1 MESPREPREPAFSG
15 LFSRSFLTVLAVV
28 FVLSYGFKTLVL
40 EGALFAPEIEPR
52 AITPRGDL
60 AADERTTIEIFEAAA
75 PSVVHI
81 QTARFERRRPGRP
94 VQQADGS
101 GTGFCWDLEGHIVT
115 NFHVIQGSDALD
127 VVFQDGTR
135 LPGRVVGASPDF
147 DLAVV
152 RVQAPRRLL
161 VPLPLGTSDD
171 LRVGQKV
178 FAIGNPFGLDHTLTT
193 GVISGLD
200 RAIEAVSSLVIRGVI
215 QTDAAINPGN
225 SGGPLLD
232 SAGRLI
238 GINTAIKSPT
248 GSYVG
253 VGFAVPADTVNR
265 LVPRILTEGL
275 AERAGLGILVGPD
288 AWAVDLGFEGAVVQF
303 VYADSAA
310 HRSGLRGAQEDRDG
324 AISLGDVIVGIEDE
338 EIRSSGD
345 LFQALEGYREGEV
358 VRVKVA
364 RFGGGGPSVLP
375 SLEELTVE
383 LQDLD

>member
-1 MESPREPREPAFSG
+1 MPTSPDLRPPTSRQPGTTLSLVTLAIAAS
-15 LFSRSFLTVLAVV
+15 LFVYVLWSRGDLGAGGSRVV
-28 FVLSYGFKTLVL
+28 
-40 EGALFAPEIEPR
+40 AA
-52 AITPRGDL
+52 RGDL
-60 AADERTTIEIFEAAA
+60 AAGELTTIEIFDSASQ
-75 PSVVHI
+75 SVVFI
-81 QTARFERRRPGRP
+81 RNVPGPVDTTQTPSR
-94 VQQADGS
+94 
-101 GTGFCWDLEGHIVT
+101 GTGILWDSAGHIVT
-115 NFHVIQGSDALD
+115 NFHVVQGTDALD

-161 VPLPLGTSDD
+161 VPLRLGTSGD
-171 LRVGQKV
+171 LKVGQKV

-193 GVISGLD
+193 GVISGLE
-200 RAIEAVSSLVIRGVI
+200 RAIEAVSNLVIRGVI

-253 VGFAVPADTVNR
+253 VGFAVPVDTVNR
-265 LVPRILTEGL
+265 LVPRILAEGL

-288 AWAVDLGFEGAVVQF
+288 DWVMDLGFEGAVVRY

-310 HRSGLRGAQEDRDG
+310 DRSGFRGAREDRDG
-324 AISLGDVIVGIEDE
+324 VILLGDVIVAIEDE
-338 EIRSSGD
+338 EIHSSGD

-364 RFGGGGPSVLP
+364 RFEGGGRSVEPTLQ
-375 SLEELTVE
+375 ELTVE